1 MLNGGLGICG
11 EVDEQPEL
19 AASKAEVV
27 HQLSTMFLCQC
38 LHRLD
43 LDYDL
48 PITMEVGDVGL
59 FDRLSFVEDAE
70 FLLGVKRNVA

>member
-27 HQLSTMFLCQC
+27 HQLSTMLLCQC
-38 LHRLD
+38 LHSLD

-48 PITMEVGDVGL
+48 PITMEVGDVRL
-59 FDRLSFVEDAE
+59 FDRLSFIEDAE
-70 FLLGVKRNVA
+70 FLLGVKRNAA